1 MHSAFKSPFISHLL
15 LIKLLY
21 QDQLCIKRV
30 IRQHID
36 SLDKFWI
43 FKTGTVP
50 LWRNPYGGATQ
61 VKSPL
66 NVPQFSKVNGAMFK
80 FTRII
85 IFIVETVFLH
95 SIIGR

>member
-1 MHSAFKSPFISHLL
+1 MHAAFKSPFISHLL
-15 LIKLLY
+15 FIKLLY

-43 FKTGTVP
+43 FKTGTVS

-80 FTRII
+80 FIRII